1 MKVWLI
7 ESRLGGRACWWL
19 PESPKF
25 NGFTAEA
32 DKAVHFAR
40 DADAKAVLEHLPSKE
55 SFKVVEKEFIL
66 S

>member
-1 MKVWLI
+1 MTAFLI

-25 NGFTAEA
+25 NGFTADVA
-32 DKAVHFAR
+32 LSVHFAR
-40 DADAKAVLEHLPSKE
+40 EADAKAVLEHLPSKE
-55 SFKVVEKEFIL
+55 SYKVVEKEFIL